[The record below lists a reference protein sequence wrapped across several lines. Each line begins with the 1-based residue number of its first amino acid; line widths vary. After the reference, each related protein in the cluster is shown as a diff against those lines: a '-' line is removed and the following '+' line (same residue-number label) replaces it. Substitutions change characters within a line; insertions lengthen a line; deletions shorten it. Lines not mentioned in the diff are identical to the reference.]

1 MGASKKEKGIFAKI
15 WDVIAG
21 KQGSDEIDQE
31 SGNLQYSD
39 AQSKPVDLQF
49 VEQFNASGGKF
60 LYCEE
65 EKEAYQYL
73 HSIRQESAIER
84 VFCPDDN
91 FRSILQKAGIQLSE
105 NHQDA
110 DAFCSGCEYLVSF
123 NGGIM
128 LTDRQTRGLKY
139 PELPQVFITLAHT
152 SQITKN
158 ISSALSGIRQ
168 RYTGNLPSDISTI
181 KGMKNQDN
189 VSEPGGSRFV
199 NKEIYLLLVED
210 QL

>member
-1 MGASKKEKGIFAKI
+1 MGASKKEKGIFTKI
-15 WDVIAG
+15 WEVIAG

-31 SGNLQYSD
+31 SGNLQYRD
-39 AQSKPVDLQF
+39 AQSKAVDLQF

-73 HSIRQESAIER
+73 HSIRQESSIER

-181 KGMKNQDN
+181 KGMKNQDS